1 MAKDKDHITLNECTK
16 ADLLWI
22 INRMSVMHGAY
33 YLERA
38 LNELWYEK
46 EKQRIAE
53 ADKYRKIVAEKT
65 RAYNDLMQPYDGQFY
80 SSIPDSVIHKAAKLT
95 READAAQKKFMSLMG
110 IKLKGN

>member
-33 YLERA
+33 YLECA

-46 EKQRIAE
+46 EKQRLAE
-53 ADKYRKIVAEKT
+53 ASKYRKIVAEKM
-65 RAYNDLMQPYDGQFY
+65 RAYSDLLQPYDGKPY
-80 SSIPDSVIHKAAKLT
+80 SSIPDSVIHKAANLAK
-95 READAAQKKFMSLMG
+95 ESDAAQKKFMSLMG
-110 IKLKGN
+110 I